1 MTPEQFLKLET
12 YELASEET
20 KKEREDQALRGM
32 DEKRTDWEAEAV
44 KQQGDKFQGIFEC
57 EECGSNKTGF
67 I

>member
-1 MTPEQFLKLET
+1 MKLDT

-20 KKEREDQALRGM
+20 KRERENQSLRGM
-32 DEKRTDWEAEAV
+32 NEKRTDWEAEEV

-57 EECGSNKTGF
+57 EECGSFKTGF